1 MKFRI
6 LAGCAALAFAAA
18 TPAQNL
24 VITNGRI
31 IDGTGNVIDRGSVVV
46 QGGKIVS
53 VSSGGAPSGSAGPR
67 IDAHGMTVMAGFIDA
82 HRHFIRGDAAAWLK
96 DKAADNMKSFIDAGF
111 TTVFSMGDNPQGI
124 LELRS
129 RLKSGAIMGPA
140 LLAAAI
146 VPLARPVPRPADAPP
161 PGPYTDLGRTDPAR
175 PPGRATAAP
184 PAIPDDETRAAVRSV
199 KQQGF
204 DAIKTFMIATP
215 GGPESHTCR

>member
-1 MKFRI
+1 MKFSI

-53 VSSGGAPSGSAGPR
+53 VSSGGAPGGSAGPR
-67 IDAHGMTVMAGFIDA
+67 IDAHGMTVMAGFIA
-82 HRHFIRGDAAAWLK
+82 APRHFIRGDAAAWLK
-96 DKAADNMKSFIDAGF
+96 DKAADNMKSFVNAGF

-129 RLKSGAIMGPA
+129 RLKSGAIMGPT

-146 VPLARPVPRPADAPP
+146 VWMCLTAVDDLELSRRILAVPLRWIHEIAGFEAKPLFALCGGVLRLQVVSETGDAS
-161 PGPYTDLGRTDPAR
+161 
-175 PPGRATAAP
+175 RAVA
-184 PAIPDDETRAAVRSV
+184 
-199 KQQGF
+199 
-204 DAIKTFMIATP
+204 
-215 GGPESHTCR
+215 